1 MFAVSR
7 ESRRRAALVF
17 AVLMI
22 DAAVAAAQGAQQQR
36 DSTPPINQAD
46 DPALRAFRW
55 RVIGPIGQGGRVN
68 DIAVV
73 ERDPQTYYVGFATAG
88 IWKTSNHG
96 VTFQPV
102 FDTYST
108 HSIGDLAVAQSNPD
122 IVYAGTGEAN
132 NRQSSSFGDGVYKT
146 TDGGKTWTNV
156 GLRETQSIARVVV
169 HPRDPNTVWVAAMG
183 HLFGPNAERG
193 VFKSSDGGRTWRKT
207 LFVDNNT
214 GATDIAIH
222 PTNPS
227 VLFAAMYTRQR
238 TVWGF
243 ASGGPNSGIWKSTNG
258 GDTWTRVRG
267 GGLPNGTMGRIGVD
281 FSRSNPNVIYAQIEV
296 GADREPVVAQR
307 QGQGQGPGGGG
318 GGGGGGGQQN
328 LPPDDKVSGIWRSED
343 GGNSWQFRSNQNNRP
358 MYYSQIRVDPN
369 DPNTVYVGGASAF
382 KSIDG
387 ARTFTQL
394 TGFGHGDHHA
404 IWIDPAN
411 SRHVMY
417 GNDGSLDISWDGAQ
431 TWESIRTWAVG
442 QPYHAS
448 VDMRR
453 PYYVCTGLQ
462 DNGSWCGPSSVRS
475 GPILS
480 QDWYRVGGGDGFY
493 TAVDP
498 TDHMVLYSESQD
510 GNMSRLDL
518 REATSISIRPR
529 PGARSVDAP
538 QPQQGPGG
546 GGRPNVVPESD
557 AVPVRFNW
565 NTPLIISP
573 HDASTIFVAGN
584 RLFIS
589 KDRGMT
595 WRMTDDLTKQVN
607 RDEREIMGLRGTLPN
622 CGRARAGACILS
634 KNDGVQTFSNA
645 VAFAESPIMPGLYW
659 YGSDDGNIQVS
670 RDAGETWTEVGKNIP
685 GGTKEYYISRI
696 EPSHFDVATAY
707 VSVDGHKSDDLKPY
721 VYVTRDY
728 GRTWASITSNLP
740 PIGNVNTVRQDL
752 KNPNLLYVGTEYGFF
767 VSLDDGNTWKRFMT
781 NLPVVRID
789 DVITHPRDNDLVLA
803 THGRSVWVMDD
814 ISALQQLRPET
825 MTKDVT
831 LFEVRNAVAW
841 KPDVR
846 LRRSVTGAKN
856 FQGEN
861 APSGTTI
868 SYWLGS
874 AASGDVRLSITDAAT
889 GQVFRTLQGT
899 GQQGM
904 NRVHWNLCSDFRPV
918 QPGQGGGGFGG
929 GGFGGACGGG
939 GGGGGQG
946 QPQRVSRLATPGSYT
961 VTLTVGGRNYSRPIA
976 VLEDVWMLE
985 R

>member
-1 MFAVSR
+1 
-7 ESRRRAALVF
+7 
-17 AVLMI
+17 VL
-22 DAAVAAAQGAQQQR
+22 AAAAAPLVAQGPPGPPR
-36 DSTPPINQAD
+36 DTTPPINRAD
-46 DPALRAFRW
+46 DPALRGFRW

-73 ERDPQTYYVGFATAG
+73 ERDPQVFYVGFATGG
-88 IWKTSNHG
+88 IWKTTNHG
-96 VTFQPV
+96 IGFTPV

-108 HSIGDLAVAQSNPD
+108 HSIGDLAIAQSNPD

-132 NRQSSSFGDGVYKT
+132 NRQSSSFGDGVFKT
-146 TDGGKTWTNV
+146 TDGGKTWTNM

-207 LFVDNNT
+207 LFVDENT
-214 GATDIAIH
+214 GATEIVVH
-222 PTNPS
+222 PANPN
-227 VLFAAMYTRQR
+227 VLFAATYTRQR
-238 TVWGF
+238 AVWGY
-243 ASGGPNSGIWKSTNG
+243 ASGGPGSGIWRSSNG
-258 GDTWTRVRG
+258 GDSWTRVRG
-267 GGLPNGTMGRIGVD
+267 NGLPNGTMGRIGLD

-296 GADREPVVAQR
+296 GADKEPVAAAPPA
-307 QGQGQGPGGGG
+307 GGGGGGAGGGG
-318 GGGGGGGQQN
+318 GGGGGFGQQN
-328 LPPDDKVSGIWRSED
+328 LPPDDKVSGVWRSDD

-369 DPNTVYVGGASAF
+369 DPNTVYVGGASPF
-382 KSIDG
+382 KSTDG
-387 ARTFTQL
+387 GRTWTQL

-404 IWIDPAN
+404 IWIDPNN

-431 TWESIRTWAVG
+431 TWEAIRTWAVG

-498 TDHMVLYSESQD
+498 TDHMIMYSESQD

-518 REATSISIRPR
+518 REATTVSIRPR
-529 PGARSVDAP
+529 PGGRAIDAP

-557 AVPVRFNW
+557 APVQVRFNW
-565 NTPLIISP
+565 NTPLVISP

-589 KDRGMT
+589 KDRGTT
-595 WRMTDDLTKQVN
+595 WRMTGDLTKQVN
-607 RDEREIMGLRGTLPN
+607 REDRQIMGLRGSLPG
-622 CGRARAGACILS
+622 CGRARVGQCILS
-634 KNDGVQTFSNA
+634 RNDGVQSFSNA
-645 VAFAESPIMPGLYW
+645 VAFAESPIVPGLYW

-670 RDAGETWTEVGKNIP
+670 RDAGETWTEVSKNIP
-685 GGTKEYYISRI
+685 GGTREYYISRI
-696 EPSHFDVATAY
+696 EPSRFDAATAY
-707 VSVDGHKSDDLKPY
+707 VSIDGHKSDDLKPY

-728 GRTWASITSNLP
+728 GRTWTSITNNLP

-752 KNPNLLYVGTEYGFF
+752 RNPNLLYAGTEFGFF
-767 VSLDDGNTWKRFMT
+767 VSLDEGKSWKKFMT

-789 DVITHPRDNDLVLA
+789 DVLTHPRDNDLVLA
-803 THGRSVWVMDD
+803 THGRSIWIMDD
-814 ISALQQLRPET
+814 ISALQQLKPET
-825 MTKDVT
+825 MAKDAH

-841 KPDVR
+841 KPDIR
-846 LRRSVTGAKN
+846 MRRSVTGAKN
-856 FQGEN
+856 FQGQN
-861 APSGTTI
+861 APAGTTI
-868 SYWLGS
+868 SYWLGTVPS
-874 AASGDVRLSITDAAT
+874 DDVKITITEVAT
-889 GQVFRTLQGT
+889 GQVFRTIDGT
-899 GQQGM
+899 KLQGM
-904 NRVHWNLCSDFRPV
+904 NRVEWNLCSDLRPV
-918 QPGQGGGGFGG
+918 QAAQGGGGGGFGGGFGGGGGCGGGGFGG
-929 GGFGGACGGG
+929 GG
-939 GGGGGQG
+939 GGGGGQQG
-946 QPQRVSRLATPGSYT
+946 PPRVARLASPGAYA
-961 VTLTVGGRNYSRPIA
+961 VTLTVGGRSYAQPVS
-976 VLEDVWMLE
+976 VLEDVWMNE

>member
-1 MFAVSR
+1 MRLSSR
-7 ESRRRAALVF
+7 LGSTRYALLG
-17 AVLMI
+17 VL
-22 DAAVAAAQGAQQQR
+22 AAATAAPALPAQGPPAQPR
-36 DSTPPINQAD
+36 DTTPPINQAD
-46 DPALRAFRW
+46 DPALRGFRW

-73 ERDPQTYYVGFATAG
+73 ERDPQVFYVGFATAG
-88 IWKTSNHG
+88 IWKTSNYG
-96 VTFQPV
+96 VTFTPV

-108 HSIGDLAVAQSNPD
+108 HSIGALAIAQSDPD
-122 IVYAGTGEAN
+122 VVYAGTGEPN
-132 NRQSSSFGDGVYKT
+132 NRQSSSFGDGVFKT
-146 TDGGKTWTNV
+146 TDGGKTWTNM

-169 HPRDPNTVWVAAMG
+169 HPRDPNTVWVAAVG
-183 HLFGPNAERG
+183 RLFGPNAERG
-193 VFKSSDGGRTWRKT
+193 VFKSNDGGRTWRKT
-207 LFVDNNT
+207 LFVDDNT
-214 GATDIAIH
+214 GATDIVIH

-227 VLFAAMYTRQR
+227 VLFAATYTRRR

-243 ASGGPNSGIWKSTNG
+243 ASGGPGSGIWKSTNG

-267 GGLPNGTMGRIGVD
+267 GGLPNGTMGRIGLD
-281 FSRSNPNVIYAQIEV
+281 FARSNPNVLYAQIEV
-296 GADREPVVAQR
+296 APDKEPVVAAPPQAT
-307 QGQGQGPGGGG
+307 PAGGGG
-318 GGGGGGGQQN
+318 GGGGGGFGQQN
-328 LPPDDKVSGIWRSED
+328 LPPDDKVSGIWRSND
-343 GGNSWQFRSNQNNRP
+343 GGNSWEFRSNQNNRP

-369 DPNTVYVGGASAF
+369 DPNTVYVGGASAS
-382 KSIDG
+382 KSTDG
-387 ARTFTQL
+387 AKTFAQL

-404 IWIDPAN
+404 IWIDPSN
-411 SRHVMY
+411 SRHVLY

-498 TDHMVLYSESQD
+498 TDHMIMYSESQD
-510 GNMSRLDL
+510 GNMSRVDL
-518 REATSISIRPR
+518 RQATSVSIRPR
-529 PGARSVDAP
+529 PGGRAIDSP
-538 QPQQGPGG
+538 QPPQGPGG
-546 GGRPNVVPESD
+546 NQRPNVVPESD
-557 AVPVRFNW
+557 APVQVRFNW

-607 RDEREIMGLRGTLPN
+607 RDDREIIGLGGAMPG
-622 CGRARAGACILS
+622 CGRARVGACIMS
-634 KNDGVQTFSNA
+634 KNDGVQNFGNA

-670 RDAGETWTEVGKNIP
+670 RDAGATWTEVGRNIP

-696 EPSHFDVATAY
+696 EPSHFDAATAY
-707 VSVDGHKSDDLKPY
+707 VSVDGHKSDDVRPY

-740 PIGNVNTVRQDL
+740 PAGNVNTVRQDL
-752 KNPNLLYVGTEYGFF
+752 RNPNLLYAGTEYGFF
-767 VSLDDGNTWKRFMT
+767 VSLDEGKNWKRFMT
-781 NLPVVRID
+781 NLPVVRVD
-789 DVITHPRDNDLVLA
+789 DVTVHPRDNDLVLA
-803 THGRSVWVMDD
+803 THGRSVWIMDD
-814 ISALQQLRPET
+814 VSALQQLTPET
-825 MTKDVT
+825 AAKDAV
-831 LFEVRNAVAW
+831 LFEVRNAILW
-841 KPDVR
+841 KPDIR
-846 LRRSVTGAKN
+846 LRRAVTGAKN

-861 APSGTTI
+861 APTGTTI
-868 SYWLGS
+868 AYWLGS
-874 AASGDVRLSITDAAT
+874 AQAGDVKITITDIAT
-889 GQVFRTLQGT
+889 GQVFRTIDGT
-899 GQQGM
+899 KNQGM
-904 NRVHWNLCSDFRPV
+904 NRVQWDLCSDLRPV
-918 QPGQGGGGFGG
+918 PAGQGGGGPGGGFGG
-929 GGFGGACGGG
+929 GGCGGG
-939 GGGGGQG
+939 GQ
-946 QPQRVSRLATPGSYT
+946 QRPQRAARMATPGSYA
-961 VTLTVGGRNYSRPIA
+961 VTLTVNGRSYSKP
-976 VLEDVWMLE
+976 VSLLEDVWMNE